1 MTDTAPLGPGE
12 VLGGK
17 YRIERVIGSGGMGVV
32 VEATHLELET
42 RVAIKFL
49 RPTALQSTAAA
60 ARLIREARA
69 TARIS
74 SDHVARV
81 IDAGTLEPDSPYIVM
96 DLLEGK
102 TLAAVLQTKEPF
114 EIEEAVTYVLQACQG
129 IAQAHAIGIVH
140 RDLKPSNIFLA
151 EGPDGSTAVKV
162 LDFGLSKILDDAQY
176 VPRGG
181 EGPLTGT
188 TDVFG
193 SPFYMSPEQLRSSR
207 DVDGRTDIWAIGVLL
222 FEILTGRR
230 PFQARSLPQL
240 CMLISHGQAQPV
252 RQLRPDVPEEIEAV
266 IERCLAKNP
275 AKRFATVQ
283 DLASALL
290 PFAAHPVPSSILTL
304 AESRRRTGSR
314 PIQAGRSQ
322 RRRPLWLAGGFA
334 GSVVVAAAL
343 GYHFHRTHIPP
354 LPSAIEA
361 RTLPPAACGNLGTT
375 PCSSCVAANCCA
387 QYQACEAVPA
397 CRQALDRYNGCMHHP
412 PSAGAATCSE
422 QFGTDANAEARALAK
437 CAFVSVGGP
446 AVTPGRCVDQCEH
459 DVIGDNACVAYCN
472 CMATTCRATLDPEVC
487 PSACGRMSAEQVE
500 CRAYHCFLA
509 SRSHP
514 EIHCEHA
521 IGHLGMCP

>member
-1 MTDTAPLGPGE
+1 

-17 YRIERVIGSGGMGVV
+17 YRIERVIGSGGMGIV

-49 RPTALQSTAAA
+49 RPNAHRGPAAA

-96 DLLEGK
+96 DLLEGT
-102 TLAAVLQTKEPF
+102 TLAEVLQAKTQF
-114 EIEEAVTYVLQACQG
+114 SIEDAVTYVLQACQG

-151 EGPDGSTAVKV
+151 RGPDGSTTVKV
-162 LDFGLSKILDDAQY
+162 LDFGLSKVLDDAQY
-176 VPRGG
+176 VPRGA

-207 DVDGRTDIWAIGVLL
+207 DVDARTDIWAIGVLL
-222 FEILTGRR
+222 FELVTARR

-240 CMLISHGQAQPV
+240 CMLISHGQPPSV
-252 RQLRPDVPEEIEAV
+252 RQLRPDVPEELEAV
-266 IERCLAKNP
+266 IERCLAKTP
-275 AKRFATVQ
+275 AKRFETVQ
-283 DLASALL
+283 DLAADLL

-304 AESRRRTGSR
+304 AESRRRART
-314 PIQAGRSQ
+314 RSATTFRS
-322 RRRPLWLAGGFA
+322 RRRRTIWLAGGFV
-334 GSVVVAAAL
+334 GSALAAL
-343 GYHFHRTHIPP
+343 ALGLHFRAARVQGAPP
-354 LPSAIEA
+354 PVDA
-361 RTLPPAACGNLGTT
+361 RPLTRPLGPTVCGNLGTT
-375 PCSSCVAANCCA
+375 PCSACVAANCCA
-387 QYQACEAVPA
+387 PYQACQAVPA
-397 CRQALDRYNGCMHHP
+397 CKQALDAYNGCLHRS
-412 PSAGAATCSE
+412 PSDRASTCSE
-422 QFGTDANAEARALAK
+422 AFGTDANPEARALAK

-459 DVIGDNACVAYCN
+459 DFLGDNACVGYCN
-472 CMATTCRATLDPEVC
+472 CMATTCQSTMGPSTCPAT
-487 PSACGRMSAEQVE
+487 CGRLTPEQVE
-500 CRAYHCFLA
+500 CRSYHCFLA
-509 SRSHP
+509 SRSNA
-514 EIHCEHA
+514 ELHCQHA
-521 IGHLGMCP
+521 IGRLGMCP